1 MPRSR
6 LAFYLLLSLLTL
18 SSVLFGAA
26 QTNKAPIEAQ
36 AVVVDIWPEYDRTAV
51 LVIYTIRLSPQV
63 KLPATIS
70 LSIPRAATTL
80 YQASYYVGSSDSAPT
95 PLNVQTISGV
105 DWTQIKLTAPTS
117 LIRLEFY
124 DPRLLI
130 NETTRT
136 YTYIWP
142 ADFTVDDLTVRI
154 QNPIG
159 ATQMEIT
166 PHLGGGS
173 LGEDGL
179 IYYETTIGKV
189 DVGMPFNLAL
199 TYQKSDR
206 TLTFTTQPVS
216 AASPLDEHIAGRT
229 RLVTILPW
237 LIVGFLLLVALM
249 LGVWI
254 TWRRMNPEWV
264 EKYRPV
270 WARQLRSKNN
280 LSHDTA
286 VFCPECGKRAETSD
300 LYCRVCGT
308 RLRGRTAETH

>member
-1 MPRSR
+1 
-6 LAFYLLLSLLTL
+6 
-18 SSVLFGAA
+18 
-26 QTNKAPIEAQ
+26 
-36 AVVVDIWPEYDRTAV
+36 
-51 LVIYTIRLSPQV
+51 
-63 KLPATIS
+63 
-70 LSIPRAATTL
+70 
-80 YQASYYVGSSDSAPT
+80 
-95 PLNVQTISGV
+95 
-105 DWTQIKLTAPTS
+105 
-117 LIRLEFY
+117 
-124 DPRLLI
+124 
-130 NETTRT
+130 
-136 YTYIWP
+136 
-142 ADFTVDDLTVRI
+142 
-154 QNPIG
+154 
-159 ATQMEIT
+159 
-166 PHLGGGS
+166 
-173 LGEDGL
+173 
-179 IYYETTIGKV
+179 
-189 DVGMPFNLAL
+189 MPFNLAL

-286 VFCPECGKRAETSD
+286 VFCPECGKRAEASD